1 MEVYNRLPEHL
12 QWHCEKMYFTHRVLP
27 NIRPH
32 RPRGTMEL
40 FKELGGPCSLN
51 VSTSETVYY
60 IRVEDDGK
68 IVMLEYSEDATALLL
83 LFEHRES
90 VVEYIKGTITRITK
104 GFTRVF

>member
-27 NIRPH
+27 DIRPH
-32 RPRGTMEL
+32 RPRGTRAL
-40 FKELGGPCSLN
+40 FKELGGPCSLT

-68 IVMLEYSEDATALLL
+68 IVMREYSEDATVL
-83 LFEHRES
+83 LFERRES

>member
-27 NIRPH
+27 DI
-32 RPRGTMEL
+32 RPRGTRAL
-40 FKELGGPCSLN
+40 FKELGGPCSLT

-90 VVEYIKGTITRITK
+90 VVEYIKGTITIITK

>member
-27 NIRPH
+27 HI
-32 RPRGTMEL
+32 RPRGNKTL
-40 FKELGGPCSLN
+40 FKELGGPCSLT

-60 IRVEDDGK
+60 IRVEENGK
-68 IVMLEYSEDATALLL
+68 IVMREYSDDATVL
-83 LFEHRES
+83 LFERRES
-90 VVEYIKGTITRITK
+90 VVEYIKGTITIITK